1 MMSNRSIKVSNREES
16 RALVIEALDN
26 AEGAARDIVA
36 LNAGL
41 AIYAG
46 NKAGSI
52 PEALAL
58 AFEMI
63 ATGAA
68 RAKLEEFCAYTRKFQ
83 NDTGPPEALR
93 ASPQGA
99 CLRTGKAGSASVG
112 PTRRAHALS
121 PQGHACGPAKPAPRH
136 PSCTAWVSVIAGI
149 APASWINEMN
159 DILAKILAVKAEE
172 VAAAR
177 QMRSE
182 AEVLREAQA
191 RQDVRGFAQSIEDKI
206 SQGKPGVIAEIKGLA
221 VQGRAARNIQPGRDR
236 RLVCRARRGLPV
248 GADRRAVLP
257 GLARP
262 PCARPARP
270 ARCRCCAKTS

>member
-83 NDTGPPEALR
+83 NDTGSPPKRYALPLR
-93 ASPQGA
+93 A

-121 PQGHACGPAKPAPRH
+121 KHACGPAKPAPRH
-136 PSCTAWVSVIAGI
+136 PLHGLGFSYCRYCTCI
-149 APASWINEMN
+149 M
-159 DILAKILAVKAEE
+159 D
-172 VAAAR
+172 
-177 QMRSE
+177 Q
-182 AEVLREAQA
+182 
-191 RQDVRGFAQSIEDKI
+191 
-206 SQGKPGVIAEIKGLA
+206 
-221 VQGRAARNIQPGRDR
+221 
-236 RLVCRARRGLPV
+236 
-248 GADRRAVLP
+248 
-257 GLARP
+257 
-262 PCARPARP
+262 
-270 ARCRCCAKTS
+270 